1 MDLLE
6 IRGRLDQIDTQI
18 EKLFEERMRLCSE
31 VAEYKI
37 ATGKAVYDAEREKQK
52 IESVQAMAE
61 GEFNKQAVAEL
72 FLQMMTLSRRYQY
85 QTIAGRVG
93 GPDLGFHKVEKL
105 ETAGKRVVFQGLEG
119 AYGHAAAL
127 QFFGKDADIHHVRRF
142 EDMMVEIQEGKSDFA
157 VLPIENSTEGIVT
170 DIYDLLT
177 EYQLYI
183 VGEQGMKVEHVLLG
197 IPGSSLEEI
206 KTVYS
211 HPQALAQCKKYL
223 ESHPDWKA
231 VKTENTAGAAKK
243 IHEELDRTQAAI
255 ASRAA
260 GELYGLSVM
269 AENICYNEENVTRF
283 IIVSAHPVYAKSA
296 AKICVSFELPHESG
310 TLYHMLSH
318 FIYNGLSMTKIE
330 SRPITGK
337 KWEYRFFVDFEGNL
351 EDPAVKNA
359 LRGLE
364 AEANRM
370 RVLGNYG
377 QQEE

>member
-142 EDMMVEIQEGKSDFA
+142 EDMMVEIQEGKADFA
-157 VLPIENSTEGIVT
+157 VLPIENSSAGAVT
-170 DIYDLLT
+170 DNYDLLLK
-177 EYQLYI
+177 YDNVI
-183 VGEQGMKVEHVLLG
+183 VAETFLPVHHYLLG
-197 IPGSSLEEI
+197 TPDAELSDV
-206 KTVYS
+206 KRVYA
-211 HPQALAQCKKYL
+211 HPQALMQSSDFL
-223 ESHPDWKA
+223 NQHDW
-231 VKTENTAGAAKK
+231 
-243 IHEELDRTQAAI
+243 QQ
-255 ASRAA
+255 
-260 GELYGLSVM
+260 
-269 AENICYNEENVTRF
+269 
-283 IIVSAHPVYAKSA
+283 
-296 AKICVSFELPHESG
+296 
-310 TLYHMLSH
+310 
-318 FIYNGLSMTKIE
+318 LSME
-330 SRPITGK
+330 NNAVAACLDFQCFRYLRHFRHSDFRHSRN
-337 KWEYRFFVDFEGNL
+337 YRYFQNYCYFRNYCYFQNYCCFQSPPNGCRRNCRNSPNRLLIRCFRCRLLPGCSRNL
-351 EDPAVKNA
+351 YPHGSGP
-359 LRGLE
+359 LHFH
-364 AEANRM
+364 
-370 RVLGNYG
+370 
-377 QQEE
+377 